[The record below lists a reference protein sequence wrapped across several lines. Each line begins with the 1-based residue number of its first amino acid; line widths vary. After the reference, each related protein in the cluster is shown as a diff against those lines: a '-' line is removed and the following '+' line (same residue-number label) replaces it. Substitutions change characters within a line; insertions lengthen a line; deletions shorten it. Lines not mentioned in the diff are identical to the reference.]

1 MMVEEK
7 HYDDDSLLTLASE
20 PVALD
25 EHLAACTDCSERLE
39 TYRLI
44 AEAMADETTWD
55 MRPLSDA
62 PVPETIANLRGFA
75 DRMAMEDGEAA
86 ANLPNLLVG
95 PREQWMANLHHHA
108 EYRTAGMVRKLI
120 EAVPAARNV
129 MPRDAAE
136 LTALAIEI
144 ADNLETAMPQLRGAA
159 WRERAYALFYIGDF
173 VGAERALCASERHF
187 TESVVNE
194 YDLARVGVVRAVV
207 ERGLEKYTSAIGH
220 ARESALTFSVF
231 ADAKRTTAARLA
243 EAPLLVHCHQYQR
256 AYDVLLAAKNDLRPT
271 DDDDTYARVLSN
283 LGYCCFKLSRHT
295 EALLHLDA
303 AAQLFD
309 ALAIPT
315 EATRARWN
323 AARVLAA
330 EGHVAAALSRLRQAS
345 SELATLGMGAAAT
358 EASLEVA
365 ELLLVGESFDEVE
378 KICQSAI
385 AHYDQSKL
393 AYTAPALTALALL
406 HEAVK
411 NRTVTPNLVHHVRE
425 YLCRVPNEPTLLF
438 AFPPE

>member
-39 TYRLI
+39 TFRLI

-55 MRPLSDA
+55 TRPLSDA

-95 PREQWMANLHHHA
+95 PREQWMGNLHQHA

-129 MPRDAAE
+129 MPRDAVE

-144 ADNLETAMPQLRGAA
+144 ADNLETATSQLRGAA

-194 YDLARVGVVRAVV
+194 YDLARVGVVRALV
-207 ERGLEKYTSAIGH
+207 EQGLEDYTSAIGH
-220 ARESALTFSVF
+220 ARASVHQF
-231 ADAKRTTAARLA
+231 RVYGDQTKLGAARLA
-243 EAPLLVHCHQYQR
+243 QVNLLLACHQFEQ
-256 AYDVLLAAKNDLRPT
+256 AYEELVASRDALIQSSDTATYGGVLG
-271 DDDDTYARVLSN
+271 N
-283 LGYCCFKLSRHT
+283 LGYCCWKLSRHD
-295 EALLHLDA
+295 EALLYLDA
-303 AAQLFD
+303 AAQLFE
-309 ALAIPT
+309 ALGIQS
-315 EATRARWN
+315 EAVRSRWN
-323 AARVLAA
+323 AARVLAT
-330 EGHVAAALSRLRQAS
+330 EGRFTDAVLRLRAVVR
-345 SELATLGMGAAAT
+345 EAEDIGMIALAT
-358 EASLEVA
+358 EASLEIA
-365 ELLLVGESFDEVE
+365 EVRLAAGSLDEVE
-378 KICQSAI
+378 EICRAAI
-385 AHYDQSKL
+385 SRYQRSNL
-393 AYTAPALTALALL
+393 EYTVPALSALALMQ
-406 HEAVK
+406 EAVR
-411 NRTVTPNLVHHVRE
+411 NRTATQKLVRHVRE
-425 YLCRVPNEPTLLF
+425 YLHRVPQEPHLLF
-438 AFPPE
+438 ALPPE